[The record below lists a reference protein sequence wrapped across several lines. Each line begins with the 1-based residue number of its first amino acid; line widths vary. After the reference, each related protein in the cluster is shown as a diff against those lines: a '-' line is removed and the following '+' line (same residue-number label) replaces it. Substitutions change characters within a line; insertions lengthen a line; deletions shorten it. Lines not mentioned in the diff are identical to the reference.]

1 MWYHLHMKTTIEFNL
16 PEEKE
21 ELDDALKGSLYK
33 ARIDTLY
40 TEVFRPHLK
49 YGRPII
55 PPTGGKME
63 ELTDEQLAV
72 IEQIWE
78 NVRLHLEDVL

>member
-1 MWYHLHMKTTIEFNL
+1 MKSTLQFTL

-21 ELDDALKGSLYK
+21 ELEAALKGGLYK
-33 ARIDTLY
+33 ARIETLY
-40 TEVFRPHLK
+40 DQVFRPHIK
-49 YGRPII
+49 YNRPLLHS
-55 PPTGGKME
+55 PKDKMQ

-78 NVRLHLEDVL
+78 NVRQHLEDVL